1 MGKVVRYIWA
11 GFILLAVVGGAML
24 ATMNIPAP
32 IKTVHEKIILDE

>member
-11 GFILLAVVGGAML
+11 GFILLMVAGGVML

-32 IKTVHEKIILDE
+32 TKTVHEKITLDE